1 MRVNAGMT
9 QVILVFFAV
18 LGIHVYDTFI
28 AVNRA
33 QEPLDV
39 RAAAMSVACA
49 LVLPLF
55 LVVVLILCIHY
66 DVG

>member
-1 MRVNAGMT
+1 MT
-9 QVILVFFAV
+9 QVILVFLAV

-28 AVNRA
+28 AANRA
-33 QEPLDV
+33 QEPLDA

-49 LVLPLF
+49 LVLP
-55 LVVVLILCIHY
+55 VLSLCIRY